1 MSGEFKEEDISRI
14 QQTYRLVP
22 NPENPEDKN
31 VICVEIKEGP
41 FQNCILQFGKVKMK
55 ASDDSDEL
63 TAQYEYDIKYVPE
76 NIRDEQFTDEAGE
89 EFENM
94 VGDIL
99 MAMFYEKANELEE
112 QKKNAKDRD
121 PDTLTF
127 TI

>member
-1 MSGEFKEEDISRI
+1 
-14 QQTYRLVP
+14 
-22 NPENPEDKN
+22 
-31 VICVEIKEGP
+31 
-41 FQNCILQFGKVKMK
+41 
-55 ASDDSDEL
+55 
-63 TAQYEYDIKYVPE
+63 
-76 NIRDEQFTDEAGE
+76 
-89 EFENM
+89 M